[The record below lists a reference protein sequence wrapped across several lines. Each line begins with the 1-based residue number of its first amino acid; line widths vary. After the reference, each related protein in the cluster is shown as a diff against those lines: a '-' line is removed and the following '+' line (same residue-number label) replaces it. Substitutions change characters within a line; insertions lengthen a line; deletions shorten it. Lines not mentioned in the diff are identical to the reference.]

1 MHIFETRSQI
11 RFSSSYKWACESSYS
26 SKEIISTGENS
37 AVNNNVH
44 KYDCIQGFVTKL
56 FV

>member
-26 SKEIISTGENS
+26 RKEIISTGENS